1 VKSANEPLLVNQRGK
16 RWKRTALSNLMARIG
31 KKAGIGRFRV
41 SAHKLRHT
49 GNVVARRGGLDAVVR
64 SALLNH
70 ADTRTV
76 DQYDHLIPDE
86 LYEARLQQREALS
99 RYLSRDTSRTTQ

>member
-1 VKSANEPLLVNQRGK
+1 M
-16 RWKRTALSNLMARIG
+16 SNLLARIG
-31 KKAGIGRFRV
+31 KKAGIGRLRV

-49 GNVVARRGGLDAVVR
+49 GNVVARRGGVDAVVR

-76 DQYDHLIPDE
+76 AQYDHLIPDE
-86 LYEARLQQREALS
+86 LYEARLQQRDALS
-99 RYLSRDTSRTTQ
+99 RYLSRDTSRTRPLGPYY